1 MAGADNADANS
12 TVVTLSAKDNK
23 KLSKVLSKGF
33 EKSVYL
39 NESKIKSE
47 IKDTA
52 NEYRY
57 FLELNFAGIN

>member
-1 MAGADNADANS
+1 MAGADNDDANS